1 MSMVSSKQLEA
12 GERLPLTGAFILG
25 FSFSAF
31 FDGILLHQVLQWHHL
46 FSLVQREL
54 FRDMRVQILADG
66 LFHVASYLL
75 AVVGLLLL
83 WRGRRAG
90 PADRMILAWAVL
102 GFAGWQ
108 FADIILVHWAI
119 GLHRTRIDVPVPL
132 LWDIGWL
139 VAFGFFPLIVALWL
153 LRDPPRSGFHR
164 TGRSSRMIMSL
175 AIISAGT
182 ISALP
187 LGGGTTAVI
196 FKEGIEPAEAFAAV
210 ASAGGRVIWSDPRG
224 EIMIIDLQNPISA
237 SLYARGALLV
247 TSAAW
252 FGCFAPASAA
262 AARASLPQ
270 T

>member
-1 MSMVSSKQLEA
+1 MSMVSSKQLET

-224 EIMIIDLQNPISA
+224 EITIIDLQNPISA